1 MKPISN
7 LENKVKTT
15 WEKTIKT
22 AKRKAFSFIE
32 ILVAL
37 VMIVSLSV
45 GAFFVYSEAQQT
57 RKMAQM
63 HSDMNSIVSG
73 VLMYESLNINS
84 QLPDSLPDLVTGLAA
99 NESVDGSAHENIVTS
114 VKAPDGNFLDPWGT
128 AYVYDQAERTLTC
141 TPNDASGAAMTPVV
155 KQF

>member
-1 MKPISN
+1 M
-7 LENKVKTT
+7 EF
-15 WEKTIKT
+15 IKT
-22 AKRKAFSFIE
+22 LKNKIKSGWKESKKTMRRKAFSFIE

-63 HSDMNSIVSG
+63 HSDMNAITSG

-84 QLPDSLPDLVTGLAA
+84 QLPATLADLVDGLTAD
-99 NESVDGSAHENIVTS
+99 ESVDGSAHDNIVVS
-114 VKAPDGNFLDPWGT
+114 VKAPDGNFVDPWGN
-128 AYVYDQAERTLTC
+128 AYDYDQAGRTLTC

-155 KQF
+155 KEF

>member
-1 MKPISN
+1 MELIKN
-7 LENKVKTT
+7 LHNGIQNICRKSRKTL
-15 WEKTIKT
+15 KH
-22 AKRKAFSFIE
+22 KAFSFIE

-63 HSDMNSIVSG
+63 HNDMNAIVSG
-73 VLMYESLNINS
+73 VLVYESLNINS
-84 QLPDSLPDLVTGLAA
+84 QLPASLPDLVEGLEA
-99 NESVDGSAHENIVTS
+99 NESVDGSAHENIVVS
-114 VKAPDGNFLDPWGT
+114 VKAPDGNFVDPWGN

-141 TPNDASGAAMTPVV
+141 TPNDASGAAMTAIV
-155 KQF
+155 KEF

>member
-1 MKPISN
+1 MEQTAKLNIN
-7 LENKVKTT
+7 LKNNLK
-15 WEKTIKT
+15 EKILN
-22 AKRKAFSFIE
+22 AKRKGFSFIE

-63 HSDMNSIVSG
+63 HSDMNNIISG
-73 VLMYESLNINS
+73 VLVYESLNINS
-84 QLPDSLPDLVTGLAA
+84 QLPADLPELVDGLAA
-99 NESVDGSAHENIVTS
+99 NESVDGSAHDNIVTS
-114 VKAPDGNFLDPWGT
+114 VKAPDGNFVDPWGN

-141 TPNDASGAAMTPVV
+141 TPNDASGAAMTPIV

>member
-1 MKPISN
+1 MELVAK
-7 LENKVKTT
+7 LENTVKTT
-15 WEKTIKT
+15 WKDNVRN
-22 AKRKAFSFIE
+22 ARRKAFSFIE

-37 VMIVSLSV
+37 VMIVSLSF
-45 GAFFVYSEAQQT
+45 GALFDYSEAQQT

-73 VLMYESLNINS
+73 VLVYESLNINS

-114 VKAPDGNFLDPWGT
+114 VKAPDGNFLDPWGN
-128 AYVYDQAERTLTC
+128 AYTYNQAERTLTC

>member
-1 MKPISN
+1 MELVAK
-7 LENKVKTT
+7 LENTVKTT
-15 WEKTIKT
+15 WKNTVRT
-22 AKRKAFSFIE
+22 ARRKAFSFIE

-73 VLMYESLNINS
+73 VLVYESLNINS

-114 VKAPDGNFLDPWGT
+114 VKAPDGNFLDPWGN
-128 AYVYDQAERTLTC
+128 AYAYNQAERTLTC